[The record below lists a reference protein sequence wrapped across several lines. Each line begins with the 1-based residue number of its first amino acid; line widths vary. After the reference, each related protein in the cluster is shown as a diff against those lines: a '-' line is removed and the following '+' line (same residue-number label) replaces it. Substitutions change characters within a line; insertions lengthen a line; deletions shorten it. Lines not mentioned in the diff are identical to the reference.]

1 VARSLIRMS
10 PDSLIIR
17 LPVLLGLDASCD
29 VAARP
34 VHVKN
39 IGLLDGEPLDHYWR
53 QVYQVTGA
61 GGTRGTVESF
71 VEQQPLRPYY
81 NSHALA
87 VKPEAGL
94 FRRRLQCFER
104 LVGDR

>member
-1 VARSLIRMS
+1 MS

-39 IGLLDGEPLDHYWR
+39 IGLLDGAPLDHCWR
-53 QVYQVTGA
+53 QVYQVTGP

-87 VKPEAGL
+87 VKPEAGR